1 MRLAEVVQMT
11 FGFAFR
17 SKEFT
22 NNPDDLM
29 LLRGDNVAQGILR
42 WDGVKR
48 FPASRRSEFE
58 PYELARGDV
67 VIAMDRPWI
76 SAGLKWSIVR
86 EADLPSLLVQRVARL
101 RTKSADLDQRFL
113 AAVIGSQAFTDYV
126 VGVQTG
132 SAVPHISGGQIGDF
146 EFRLPP
152 IEEQQSI
159 SSTLNAIDE
168 KIESNTRA
176 EFLINEL
183 ASDAFQA
190 VVLQNESKLTP
201 LGDITTVVKGRSYKS
216 AELADSTTALVT
228 LKSIDRNGG
237 YKVNGLKP
245 YVGDYKPSQI
255 VAPGEIVV
263 AQTDL
268 TQGAEVVGRGVRV
281 PASPEYETLVAS
293 LDLAIVRPTDGM
305 PVEYL
310 LGLLTSDDF
319 REWCRSRVTG
329 TTVLHLAKD
338 AIPTWPAPLVS
349 PEKQR
354 AFADDVGVL
363 YQRLDSLAVETAQL
377 IALRDALL
385 PALLSGRIRAA
396 DLEGQPA

>member
-1 MRLAEVVQMT
+1 MT

-113 AAVIGSQAFTDYV
+113 AAVIGSQAFSDYV

-168 KIESNTRA
+168 KIESNKRA

-293 LDLAIVRPTDGM
+293 LDLAIVRPADGM